1 MKLTAQEISE
11 STLVLARPNF
21 RNLNP
26 PGCVTIA
33 NRFSTFLIEA
43 LSRHDQIAV
52 VVVDGSLLRVEDPK
66 ATRINLLR
74 SLMNRNRDVQF
85 FVFSDEEL
93 SEFALRNANLTV
105 IPRRL
110 NEANAARELRLI
122 LDSVNW
128 HRSQSRSVN

>member
-21 RNLNP
+21 RNLNL

-33 NRFSTFLIEA
+33 NRFSTFLIES
-43 LSRHDQIAV
+43 LSRHDQFAV
-52 VVVDGSLLRVEDPK
+52 VVVDGSLLRIQDPK

-74 SLMNRNRDVQF
+74 ALMNRNRDVQY
-85 FVFSDEEL
+85 FVFSDEDL
-93 SEFALRNANLTV
+93 SEFALRNANLTI

-110 NEANAARELRLI
+110 NEAYAARELRLI

-128 HRSQSRSVN
+128 HRSQSHSVN